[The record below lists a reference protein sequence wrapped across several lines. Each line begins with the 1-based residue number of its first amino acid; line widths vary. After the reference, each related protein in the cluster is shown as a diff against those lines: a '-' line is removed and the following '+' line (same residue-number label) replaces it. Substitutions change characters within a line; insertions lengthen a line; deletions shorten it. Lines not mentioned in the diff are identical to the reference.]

1 MSDYKISNDAMAVP
15 QYLLNVYRQL
25 YNRYNEFAAQFD
37 LTATQLMSLEKLW
50 FREGITVGELGQ
62 IIGIERSSVTGLVNR
77 MTAKNL
83 IVKYR
88 DQTDKRLMRI
98 YLTPNAKKILEAK
111 QSEHY
116 SFSRTIGVYLEN
128 QLGSDEVTQLNLLL
142 RKVKTAL
149 ETCSLFKEKG

>member
-98 YLTPNAKKILEAK
+98 YLTSNAKKILEAK

>member
-88 DQTDKRLMRI
+88 DQTNKRLMRI